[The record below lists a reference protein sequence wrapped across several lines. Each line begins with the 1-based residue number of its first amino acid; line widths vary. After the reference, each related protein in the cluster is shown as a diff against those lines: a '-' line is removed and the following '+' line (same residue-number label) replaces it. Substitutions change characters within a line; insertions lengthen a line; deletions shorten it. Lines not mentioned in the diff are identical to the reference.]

1 MAGLLYYRKKLL
13 YSIIFFAVFT
23 VFSGN
28 SQAKTN
34 VNTKV
39 VRVMGTGE
47 LRASKAKKDTAYA
60 RDKAIANSLFLAV
73 ETAIVDILPVG
84 SLVQSFDILNRICYD
99 NIGNYIMGYK
109 VLTETRHGNL
119 YRVLV
124 QADVA
129 VDKLQDRLVSAGVV
143 LGKKA
148 MPKLLFLIAEKRLS
162 DNEPQYWW
170 NSKEDFLPEIIA
182 ETVMTEMV
190 KANGLSV
197 IEHGI
202 MQQDPDN
209 ETAIFTAT
217 LDDQTAVQ
225 LGILLQADLVIVGKS
240 IAKQLPNTMGED
252 IKSFK
257 GILSARAIR
266 TDTGKQIAS
275 TNQSS
280 VTVNVDEIT
289 GKANAIKD
297 AASLAAR
304 ELARSI
310 VAAWQKDEGVQSSMV
325 EIVVERTGNLAN
337 FISFRN
343 EIGRLHG
350 VKAIQNKGLKPK
362 EALIVVKFQGSTDE
376 LAQALMLKTFNSFGI
391 RISEMTDKSFK
402 IMLIPN

>member
-1 MAGLLYYRKKLL
+1 MAGLFYYRKKML
-13 YSIIFFAVFT
+13 YSIIFLAVFV

-60 RDKAIANSLFLAV
+60 RDKAISNSLFLAV

-84 SLVQSFDILNRICYD
+84 SLVQSFDILNRICYE
-99 NIGNYIMGYK
+99 NIGDYILGYK

-124 QADVA
+124 QADVS
-129 VDKLQDRLVSAGVV
+129 VDKLQDRLVGAGVV
-143 LGKKA
+143 LGKKT

-170 NSKEDFLPEIIA
+170 NSKEDSLPEIIA
-182 ETVMTEMV
+182 ETVMAEMV
-190 KANGLSV
+190 KAKGLSV
-197 IEHGI
+197 IKHGI

-209 ETAIFTAT
+209 TTAIFTAT

-225 LGILLQADLVIVGKS
+225 LGILLQADLVIVGES
-240 IAKQLPNTMGED
+240 IAIQLPNTMGED

-289 GKANAIKD
+289 GKADVIKE

-310 VAAWQKDEGVQSSMV
+310 VSAWQKDKGVKTSMV

-343 EIGRLHG
+343 EIGKVHG

-362 EALIVVKFQGSTDE
+362 AAIIVVKFQGSTDE

-391 RISEMTDKSFK
+391 SISEMTDKSFK
-402 IMLIPN
+402 IMLVPD